1 MQAHYLPSGQATSFA
16 ADIDYQ
22 AGHDLTANSWR
33 PYRLEVNH
41 PLRVGGDRVYLQ
53 GHGYAPTFTVT
64 FPDGQTRTST
74 VQWRPDN
81 PQTLLS
87 SGVARIDPPAGSYP
101 NAAERRQHEI
111 AIQGLL
117 APTEQLDGTLL
128 SSRFPALNAPAVA
141 IDIYRGDTGLDT
153 GRPQSLFTL
162 DPRLIEQGRLT
173 KEKRVNLRAGQEVRL
188 DQGPA
193 AGTVV
198 RFDGAVPFVN
208 LQVSHDPGQTWVLVF
223 AITMMAGL
231 LVSLLVRRRRVW
243 VRLTPADDRYGERRT
258 GRAGAHR
265 QLRVGR
271 RVRAADRAVAGRA
284 GRARSGAVTQAPR
297 VQKEF
302 SGGRQMN
309 TLHVNIGLARYSDW
323 AFTSAVVALVVA
335 LLLLAFELAYVGSR
349 RADDRA
355 PGAGRCGCR
364 RQRHPGIVAEA
375 PQRPFDERVGRAGL
389 AVVYLG
395 IGLLLACIVLRGLAT
410 MRVPWGNMYEFIN
423 LTCLCGLVAG
433 AIVLRRPQ
441 YRPLWVFLLV
451 PVLILLTVSGRWL
464 YTNAAPV
471 MPALQSY
478 WLPIHVSVVSLGSGV
493 FLVAGIA
500 SILFLLRTSR
510 LGDPDPEDTRA
521 RWPGWCSGS
530 PTRRPW
536 TAIAYRTTI
545 FAFPVFGFGVIFGAI
560 WAEEAW
566 GRYWGWD
573 PKETVSFIAWVVYAA
588 YLHARSTAGWRD
600 RKAAWINVVG
610 FVAMVFNLFFVNLV
624 TVGLHSYAGVG

>member
-1 MQAHYLPSGQATSFA
+1 
-16 ADIDYQ
+16 
-22 AGHDLTANSWR
+22 
-33 PYRLEVNH
+33 
-41 PLRVGGDRVYLQ
+41 
-53 GHGYAPTFTVT
+53 
-64 FPDGQTRTST
+64 
-74 VQWRPDN
+74 
-81 PQTLLS
+81 
-87 SGVARIDPPAGSYP
+87 
-101 NAAERRQHEI
+101 
-111 AIQGLL
+111 
-117 APTEQLDGTLL
+117 
-128 SSRFPALNAPAVA
+128 
-141 IDIYRGDTGLDT
+141 
-153 GRPQSLFTL
+153 
-162 DPRLIEQGRLT
+162 
-173 KEKRVNLRAGQEVRL
+173 
-188 DQGPA
+188 
-193 AGTVV
+193 
-198 RFDGAVPFVN
+198 
-208 LQVSHDPGQTWVLVF
+208 
-223 AITMMAGL
+223 
-231 LVSLLVRRRRVW
+231 
-243 VRLTPADDRYGERRT
+243 
-258 GRAGAHR
+258 
-265 QLRVGR
+265 
-271 RVRAADRAVAGRA
+271 
-284 GRARSGAVTQAPR
+284 
-297 VQKEF
+297 
-302 SGGRQMN
+302 MN

-335 LLLLAFELAYVGSR
+335 LLLLAFELAYVGGRRVDR
-349 RADDRA
+349 RARVLAGSVAADSET
-355 PGAGRCGCR
+355 PGVVGDVG
-364 RQRHPGIVAEA
+364 P
-375 PQRPFDERVGRAGL
+375 RPFDERVGRAGL

-423 LTCLCGLVAG
+423 LTCLSGLVAG

-441 YRPLWVFLLV
+441 YRALWVFLLV

-510 LGDPDPEDTRA
+510 LGDPETEGALA
-521 RWPGWCSGS
+521 RVV
-530 PTRRPW
+530 RRFPDAQ
-536 TAIAYRTTI
+536 TLDRIAYRTTI

-573 PKETVSFIAWVVYAA
+573 PKETVSFVAWVVYAA